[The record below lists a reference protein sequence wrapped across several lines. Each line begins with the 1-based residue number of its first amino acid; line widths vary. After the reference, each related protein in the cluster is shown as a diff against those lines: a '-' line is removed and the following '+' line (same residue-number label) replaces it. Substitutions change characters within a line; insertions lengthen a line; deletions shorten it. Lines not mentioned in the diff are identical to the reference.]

1 MTDNL
6 MLTILVTVV
15 AILIVFVAILLKI
28 IISSSKQNGTIPLSY
43 KQMGAFSA
51 TLENVERVGQHIKE
65 VIRNIESRLEERKR
79 LDELNQEMIRRI
91 DHIISGTKTKGLAGE
106 NIVSETLKHFPS
118 DMVVRNYKL
127 KNKEVEFG
135 LVLSDGKVV
144 PIDSKW
150 SSSDNLDELA
160 DEEDVGKRQSLI
172 NSIQRDVK
180 HRIQEVSAY
189 IDSEKTAP
197 LAICTVP
204 DAVYSVSPN
213 LHPFAYKKNVVL
225 VSYSLLLPY
234 LLTLY
239 HLHLQYSRD
248 YDIEN
253 LTHYLMDIR
262 RRTDELNDILENKI
276 IKSSV
281 MLTNAIDQYRQILG
295 SIRNSLF
302 KITDKRKS

>member
-28 IISSSKQNGTIPLSY
+28 IISNSKQNGTIPLSY

>member
-51 TLENVERVGQHIKE
+51 TLENVERVSQHIKE

-79 LDELNQEMIRRI
+79 FDELNQEMMRRI

-150 SSSDNLDELA
+150 PSSDNLDKLA
-160 DEEDVGKRQSLI
+160 DEEDIGKRQSLI
-172 NSIQRDVK
+172 NSIQRDVRC
-180 HRIQEVSAY
+180 RIQEVSAY

>member
-6 MLTILVTVV
+6 MLTILVTIV

-28 IISSSKQNGTIPLSY
+28 IISSSKQDGTIPLSY